1 MRRTTPLISLLIALV
16 LTGCSVTA
24 GNSRPDE
31 AKLVDGI
38 KLLITDF
45 TARHP
50 GLVNWDS
57 SAVAKQLKE
66 KLPKGIATEAGWTLT
81 WPSASTGQLSRVV
94 IPWSILAQYPDKFAL
109 DTNNYSG
116 GSAVPDSIAVDIR
129 SAQQKDDPYFAA
141 IVHLRTS
148 QKDSHWLIFTS
159 IPYLPITDNAYGWAH
174 LANGKWKIVDFG
186 TATVGCGIVPV
197 AVQSEFGFS
206 CPPGN

>member
-1 MRRTTPLISLLIALV
+1 MKRLRPIVAFALVIALA
-16 LTGCSVTA
+16 GCSVTA
-24 GNSRPDE
+24 GNARPE
-31 AKLVDGI
+31 ESKLADGI

-50 GLVNWDS
+50 DLINWEPKLV
-57 SAVAKQLKE
+57 SAQLKL
-66 KLPKGIATEAGWTLT
+66 KLPKGVATEAGWTLV
-81 WPSASTGQLSRVV
+81 WPGATTGELSRVV

-116 GSAVPDSIAVDIR
+116 GNAVPDAISVDIR
-129 SAQQKDDPYFAA
+129 SAQQKGDPYFAA

-148 QKDSHWLIFTS
+148 THDSHWLIFTS

-174 LANGKWKIVDFG
+174 LVDGKWKIVDFG
-186 TATVGCGIVPV
+186 TATVGCGSVPK
-197 AVQSEFGFS
+197 AIQSEFGFS